1 MSEQQQPEQSREP
14 TEEELRAAYEQQ
26 LKQIRVEDVLVQTV
40 LSLINL
46 GSLRAGLVP
55 GNESEAD
62 PQQLQQ
68 AIEAV
73 RALLPQVEP
82 VLGPDARQIRDAI
95 SRLQME
101 YARLAGRRRRTARRR
116 GRRAGARGA
125 RRRARRS
132 RRTRTIRGP
141 RRAAAGSG
149 FRGADAG
156 RTASPPP
163 SSIACPPSE
172 QAWRPRGRLLPFAHA
187 SACRR
192 RAVTRTRSH
201 RRRTSEP

>member
-1 MSEQQQPEQSREP
+1 MSEQQEQHEQSREP

-82 VLGPDARQIRDAI
+82 VLGPDARQIRDAL
-95 SRLQME
+95 SRLPLE
-101 YARLAGRRRRTARRR
+101 SA
-116 GRRAGARGA
+116 
-125 RRRARRS
+125 RRAR
-132 RRTRTIRGP
+132 
-141 RRAAAGSG
+141 AAAPTPA
-149 FRGADAG
+149 GADK
-156 RTASPPP
+156 PPEGAPQGAPQP
-163 SSIACPPSE
+163 SNPDDPGPAQSS
-172 QAWRPRGRLLPFAHA
+172 GRLWVPG
-187 SACRR
+187 R
-192 RAVTRTRSH
+192 
-201 RRRTSEP
+201 

>member
-1 MSEQQQPEQSREP
+1 MSEQQHQQRSPGQP

-55 GNESEAD
+55 GNEGEAD
-62 PQQLQQ
+62 PQQLRQ

-82 VLGPDARQIRDAI
+82 VLGPDARQIRDAM

-101 YARLAGRRRRTARRR
+101 YARLAGAGGAAAAGPARAG
-116 GRRAGARGA
+116 GRRAAGRGGAAGRA
-125 RRRARRS
+125 SSRRARRS
-132 RRTRTIRGP
+132 PGP
-141 RRAAAGSG
+141 AQ
-149 FRGADAG
+149 
-156 RTASPPP
+156 
-163 SSIACPPSE
+163 SS
-172 QAWRPRGRLLPFAHA
+172 GRLWVPG
-187 SACRR
+187 R
-192 RAVTRTRSH
+192 
-201 RRRTSEP
+201 

>member
-1 MSEQQQPEQSREP
+1 MSEQQQPEQPQSREP

-101 YARLAGRRRRTARRR
+101 YARLAG
-116 GRRAGARGA
+116 AGGA
-125 RRRARRS
+125 PSGGEGAEPAPEAAPQS
-132 RRTRTIRGP
+132 APTPSNPEDPGP
-141 RRAAAGSG
+141 AQ
-149 FRGADAG
+149 
-156 RTASPPP
+156 
-163 SSIACPPSE
+163 SS
-172 QAWRPRGRLLPFAHA
+172 GRLWVPG
-187 SACRR
+187 R
-192 RAVTRTRSH
+192 
-201 RRRTSEP
+201 

>member
-1 MSEQQQPEQSREP
+1 MSEQQQDPRQP
-14 TEEELRAAYEQQ
+14 TEEEMRAAYEEQ

-62 PQQLQQ
+62 PQQLHQ

-82 VLGPDARQIRDAI
+82 VLGPDARQIRDAV

-101 YARLAGRRRRTARRR
+101 YARLAGS
-116 GRRAGARGA
+116 AGGQ
-125 RRRARRS
+125 
-132 RRTRTIRGP
+132 GP
-141 RRAAAGSG
+141 GDEG
-149 FRGADAG
+149 GEG
-156 RTASPPP
+156 GKGEP
-163 SSIACPPSE
+163 E
-172 QAWRPRGRLLPFAHA
+172 QAPQQEPPKPGDPGPAQSSGRLWVPG
-187 SACRR
+187 R
-192 RAVTRTRSH
+192 
-201 RRRTSEP
+201 

>member
-1 MSEQQQPEQSREP
+1 MTEHQHEQSREP
-14 TEEELRAAYEQQ
+14 TEDELRAAYEQQ

-62 PQQLQQ
+62 PAQLRA

-82 VLGPDARQIRDAI
+82 LLGPDARQIRDAV

-101 YARLAGRRRRTARRR
+101 YARM
-116 GRRAGARGA
+116 AGAG
-125 RRRARRS
+125 
-132 RRTRTIRGP
+132 
-141 RRAAAGSG
+141 AAGPEG
-149 FRGADAG
+149 QPAPGGATPEGEAAPEG
-156 RTASPPP
+156 EGAPEGAQQAPQP
-163 SSIACPPSE
+163 EGPGPAQSS
-172 QAWRPRGRLLPFAHA
+172 GRLWVPG
-187 SACRR
+187 R
-192 RAVTRTRSH
+192 
-201 RRRTSEP
+201 

>member
-1 MSEQQQPEQSREP
+1 MSEQQHQQSREP

-26 LKQIRVEDVLVQTV
+26 LKQIRVEDVIVQTV

-62 PQQLQQ
+62 PQQLRQ

-101 YARLAGRRRRTARRR
+101 YARLAG
-116 GRRAGARGA
+116 AGGA
-125 RRRARRS
+125 GDDDPA
-132 RRTRTIRGP
+132 GP
-141 RRAAAGSG
+141 EGAEKPAEPAPPAAQQ
-149 FRGADAG
+149 
-156 RTASPPP
+156 P
-163 SSIACPPSE
+163 SNPEDPGPAQSS
-172 QAWRPRGRLLPFAHA
+172 GRLWVPG
-187 SACRR
+187 R
-192 RAVTRTRSH
+192 
-201 RRRTSEP
+201 

>member
-1 MSEQQQPEQSREP
+1 MTEQQQDPRQP
-14 TEEELRAAYEQQ
+14 TEEELRAAYEEQ

-62 PQQLQQ
+62 PQQLRQ

-82 VLGPDARQIRDAI
+82 VLGPDARQIRDAV

-101 YARLAGRRRRTARRR
+101 YARLAG
-116 GRRAGARGA
+116 AGPGGEGGDGGEAGGGDEPKGEAAPEGA
-125 RRRARRS
+125 EQQPKPGEA
-132 RRTRTIRGP
+132 GP
-141 RRAAAGSG
+141 AQ
-149 FRGADAG
+149 
-156 RTASPPP
+156 
-163 SSIACPPSE
+163 SS
-172 QAWRPRGRLLPFAHA
+172 GRLWVPG
-187 SACRR
+187 R
-192 RAVTRTRSH
+192 
-201 RRRTSEP
+201 

>member
-1 MSEQQQPEQSREP
+1 MTEHQHEQSREP

-62 PQQLQQ
+62 PQQLRE
-68 AIEAV
+68 AIDAV

-82 VLGPDARQIRDAI
+82 LLGPDARQIRDAV

-101 YARLAGRRRRTARRR
+101 YARMASAGGAEVPE
-116 GRRAGARGA
+116 GQPAPEGGQPAPKAGAGEREPTPGGA
-125 RRRARRS
+125 QQPGEGEGQ
-132 RRTRTIRGP
+132 GP
-141 RRAAAGSG
+141 AQ
-149 FRGADAG
+149 
-156 RTASPPP
+156 
-163 SSIACPPSE
+163 SS
-172 QAWRPRGRLLPFAHA
+172 GRLWVPG
-187 SACRR
+187 R
-192 RAVTRTRSH
+192 
-201 RRRTSEP
+201 

>member
-1 MSEQQQPEQSREP
+1 MSEQQHEQSREP
-14 TEEELRAAYEQQ
+14 NEEELRAAYEQQ

-62 PQQLQQ
+62 PQQLRQ

-101 YARLAGRRRRTARRR
+101 YARLAG
-116 GRRAGARGA
+116 GGGAPAAPEGGEPAAEPAPPGA
-125 RRRARRS
+125 Q
-132 RRTRTIRGP
+132 
-141 RRAAAGSG
+141 
-149 FRGADAG
+149 
-156 RTASPPP
+156 PPP
-163 SSIACPPSE
+163 NPDDPGPAQSS
-172 QAWRPRGRLLPFAHA
+172 GRLWVPG
-187 SACRR
+187 R
-192 RAVTRTRSH
+192 
-201 RRRTSEP
+201 